1 MLPRV
6 REKNNGFKKNI
17 SQVQK
22 EKTFKD
28 LKTKYKKLQDDL
40 KLLVGFKR
48 KYHEE
53 KNLKQKKAI
62 KALSRQKLQ
71 DFYFELREVFKKT
84 YMLHTF
90 SFPVDHKSMRRD
102 YDSFKRRKDVAG
114 KKRANQIFFE
124 RKLVE
129 DGVRHPRWRGSDRGI
144 RTVINTI
151 FTNSMNNH
159 AASFIDED
167 TRYDLDWLLERVH
180 DYLQFDKA

>member
-1 MLPRV
+1 
-6 REKNNGFKKNI
+6 
-17 SQVQK
+17 
-22 EKTFKD
+22 
-28 LKTKYKKLQDDL
+28 
-40 KLLVGFKR
+40 
-48 KYHEE
+48 
-53 KNLKQKKAI
+53 
-62 KALSRQKLQ
+62 
-71 DFYFELREVFKKT
+71 
-84 YMLHTF
+84 MLHTF

-180 DYLQFDKA
+180 DYLQFDKSLINKRLKRWEKYTDKMYRFYIGYFKERGQCGR